1 MLLLL
6 VLSYLFLSCFILFF
20 RAIHRLIFGCTYL
33 KKKHMNQFFVVFS
46 GIESPVQ
53 SQLRGGQA
61 LVKPSGASCSLK
73 LTKPLYFT
81 TGS

>member
-1 MLLLL
+1 
-6 VLSYLFLSCFILFF
+6 
-20 RAIHRLIFGCTYL
+20 
-33 KKKHMNQFFVVFS
+33 MNHYFVVFS

-53 SQLRGGQA
+53 SQLKAGQA

-73 LTKPLYFT
+73 LKKAPLFT